1 MDFVDRAHSQ
11 LQNLFRSM
19 TPAARWTAGLLAA
32 VVVVGLGYLGTHR
45 SAKPD
50 ADLMRGVPVIAAQL
64 PAMEA
69 ALAKANLTNYEIR
82 GTSIFVP
89 RGREAVYMAALA
101 DANALPRNFGDV
113 LTNAVNA
120 GGPFLSSRD
129 RKQRIKTATQAE
141 LSLMI
146 RSMTGIENAYV
157 LYDVD
162 TKPGFGKDKLITA
175 TASVKPVGTT
185 QLAEAR
191 VSSIRHLIAGAIAGL
206 KPENVTVSDLNGR
219 TWHGKLDETANSPL
233 KKGATAGL
241 SSSAGRNT
249 RENTAGQASSGT
261 RTLKNRL
268 FQRAAKSEQYA
279 AQSPPTADFARAAS
293 HWLVQPW
300 NAIGLIG
307 LALVGLLVLRSIA
320 RGTSAGAKQT
330 TASISLLKK
339 GATAGLSSSAGGKS
353 GENTAGQASSGTRNS
368 QNRLFQ
374 RAAMPADGVDAP
386 ARSRASAVP
395 APHWTRRTDPSDRSP
410 GEELSELVDED
421 PEAAA
426 NILRNWIGQ
435 AS

>member
-50 ADLMRGVPVIAAQL
+50 ADLMRGVSVIAAQL

-129 RKQRIKTATQAE
+129 RKQRIKNATQAE

-146 RSMTGIENAYV
+146 RSMSGIENAYV

-175 TASVKPVGTT
+175 TVSVKPVGTA
-185 QLAEAR
+185 QINEAR
-191 VSSIRHLIAGAIAGL
+191 VSSIRHLVAGAIAGL
-206 KPENVTVSDLNGR
+206 EPENVTVSDLNGR
-219 TWHGKLDETANSPL
+219 TWHGKLEETA
-233 KKGATAGL
+233 T
-241 SSSAGRNT
+241 
-249 RENTAGQASSGT
+249 
-261 RTLKNRL
+261 
-268 FQRAAKSEQYA
+268 SERHA
-279 AQSPPTADFARAAS
+279 AQSPPPNQGNENLAGSGGATPGQDVRQHATPPADFTREAS
-293 HWLVQPW
+293 RWLVQPW

-307 LALVGLLVLRSIA
+307 LALVGLLVLRSIV

-330 TASISLLKK
+330 TAS
-339 GATAGLSSSAGGKS
+339 
-353 GENTAGQASSGTRNS
+353 
-368 QNRLFQ
+368 
-374 RAAMPADGVDAP
+374 MPADGVDAP
-386 ARSRASAVP
+386 ARSRASTVP

-410 GEELSELVDED
+410 SEELSELVDED